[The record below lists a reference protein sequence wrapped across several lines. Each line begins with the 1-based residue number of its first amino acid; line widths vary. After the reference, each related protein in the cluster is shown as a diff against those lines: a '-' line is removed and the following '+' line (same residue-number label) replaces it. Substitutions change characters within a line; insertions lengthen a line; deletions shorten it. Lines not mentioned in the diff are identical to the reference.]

1 MMMIISPLLLRDDR
15 LVKSSQHVKTTFK
28 FVEPSGPCFNLRIAE
43 LWGKKEMTRQS
54 LVKAM
59 EEKIVDLQKEED
71 SKSYSFFW

>member
-1 MMMIISPLLLRDDR
+1 MMMIKRLLLLRDDR
-15 LVKSSQHVKTTFK
+15 LEQSSQHGKTTFK

-59 EEKIVDLQKEED
+59 AEKIVDLQKEEE